1 MSQEVVTEL
10 ERVVEDLEAATIPA
24 GPSALDSAV
33 AQISMTFH
41 VRQDEVAILLLVG
54 EGKILQFL
62 IPEKLKGIGTIPL
75 TSTKALAARTA
86 REKRPELINKF
97 NLAPHASVF
106 EGVPL
111 GRGHGEQIHRIMSA
125 PIVAEGKVVGVVQ
138 VSRKGT
144 SPENAGAEFSQ
155 DELGE
160 LVAVSS
166 VLGRLVKPPR
176 VSIENE
182 HDAVPLGF
190 TRRA

>member
-1 MSQEVVTEL
+1 MSQEVVTRL
-10 ERVVEDLEAATIPA
+10 ERIVEEAPTISA
-24 GPSALDSAV
+24 ETSALDSAV
-33 AQISMTFH
+33 EQISMAFR
-41 VRQDEVAILLLVG
+41 VRQDEVAILVLIG

-75 TSTKALAARTA
+75 TSTNALAARTA

-97 NLAPHASVF
+97 NLTPHASVF

-125 PIVAEGKVVGVVQ
+125 PIVAEGKVVGVLQ

-155 DELGE
+155 DDLRK
-160 LVAVSS
+160 LVVLSS
-166 VLGRLVKPPR
+166 VLGRLVKAR
-176 VSIENE
+176 Q
-182 HDAVPLGF
+182 LL
-190 TRRA
+190 